1 MADANRKAP
10 RLNEA
15 KFSYVSALTILD
27 AEKIYVGEMVQ
38 KNDSSLEVS
47 AASAVSGEFV
57 LGVSTQEVDNTSDGE
72 ELTFISTAIHGMA
85 NTGNITGAAIGEIAY
100 VVDAA
105 TVGLSAA
112 SAATTNVAGRIVDV
126 DSSYVYVDFD
136 PSKKA

>member
-15 KFSYVSALTILD
+15 KFSYITDEVILND
-27 AEKIYVGEMVQ
+27 EVIYVGEMVQ

-57 LGVSTQEVDNTSDGE
+57 LGVSTKYVDNAADGE
-72 ELTFISTAIHGMA
+72 KLNFISTAIHGMD
-85 NTGNITGAAIGEIAY
+85 NDGSITAASRGEIAY

-105 TVGLSAA
+105 TVSISAS
-112 SAATTNVAGRIVDV
+112 SAATTNIAGRIVDV
-126 DSSYVYVDFD
+126 DANYVYVDFD
-136 PSKKA
+136 PSAKG

>member
-15 KFSYVSALTILD
+15 KFSYITDETILD
-27 AEKIYVGEMVQ
+27 GEKIYVGEMVQ

-57 LGVSTQEVDNTSDGE
+57 IGVSTKYVDNTDDGE
-72 ELTFISTAIHGMA
+72 KVNFISTAITGMDNA
-85 NTGNITGAAIGEIAY
+85 GNITSAHRGEIAY

-126 DSSYVYVDFD
+126 DSDYVYVDFD
-136 PSKKA
+136 PSVKA

>member
-15 KFSYVSALTILD
+15 KFSYITDETILN

-47 AASAVSGEFV
+47 AATAVSGEFV
-57 LGVSTQEVDNTSDGE
+57 LGVSTKYVDNTNDGE
-72 ELTFISTAIHGMA
+72 KLNFISTAIHGMD
-85 NTGNITGAAIGEIAY
+85 NDGSITAKDRGEIAY

-105 TVGLSAA
+105 TVSISAA
-112 SAATTNVAGRIVDV
+112 SAATTNIAGRIVDV

-136 PSKKA
+136 PSVKG